1 LGAFKTKKLYIP
13 WREHP
18 EINFLG
24 LLIGPKGI
32 TQKKFQDTTGAKYQ
46 IRGLGAAKDGASNT
60 GHPDDTDELHVVVE
74 GTNDAVDR
82 ACKELE
88 KFLYNPAEAAK
99 LKAEQLKQ
107 LVEMNNQVS
116 SQNYTV
122 EEVYSGGSA
131 ESFTLE
137 ILVPNNMVGLIIGKG
152 GDNILR
158 IHSQLGVQSHIA
170 KEADMKPGETMRSI
184 VLKGVQ
190 DNVHEAKK
198 RIEEIVSQRVA
209 QLRGNTG
216 NSQQKDEMN
225 HAFIV
230 KLPVLNENMGLLL
243 GKGGSTIKGIQ
254 DRTKTIVKI
263 PHGPDEDNPQVR
275 TVFIGGDSKE
285 GVDACQME
293 IFLTLQRLQQS
304 AQMAYDSIA
313 NAMNVII
320 PDDKAAF
327 IIGED
332 GCNVKD
338 IQGRLNV
345 KIQIPHGADIGSN
358 PPTRTISLVG
368 SPEMQTLAKYEIEL
382 LASGT
387 APWCAAAF
395 SEDNAAALYAQS
407 LAGSSDPQQQA
418 AAAALMT
425 GSTSATTAETAA
437 AEVPTDPTAYY
448 NDFWYYASFY
458 GEAAARVYYGAWSP
472 EGTKPPEGMVIP
484 ADPAATTAAAASIPT
499 ATTSS
504 TTETAS
510 LVKKIIEFLKQDQ
523 HQVFSQDTRD
533 YELLQTATL
542 SSGGKILT
550 IDDDADDFLLLG
562 RFAKELYIPEG
573 NSKLYDYILEK
584 SAERHKIIVI
594 GNPGIG
600 KTSFGLYLMWRL
612 LLSNQI
618 FIYEYAVDN
627 ILLLLPGIN
636 FRITRRVAT
645 NLCTIFS
652 KKIVYIAD
660 NQGKPITE
668 PAQLNCKYA
677 VVITSPNPQR
687 FSDFAKNNAWK
698 VFVNIPNED
707 EIMDMWTK
715 VARFRSVPEETVKEQ
730 LRIYGP
736 IPRYIFDEEY
746 HGEEIMN
753 AAIAKNGEKIY
764 ELLSSDMQLTM
775 DDNDVSYRLVH
786 LVTRDFRCHDLKVAT
801 QYVYDNLSADM
812 KRKVAVRF
820 FTSILHLPAELAT
833 ASRTMFEVY
842 LNADCLLQKQLQ
854 VQPLLNGS
862 CRYGSNSVTAVS
874 NSPTIL
880 IPPLTR
886 CETLDSNWRNS
897 LGSLEESVL
906 YCCPSKVTKS
916 LDGFFINGD
925 SIHLLQYT
933 LADHHGVRG
942 DGLQDFTEGI
952 MKIQKKNNMKVHLVF
967 VTAETKDGI
976 SIKKIQPLLEV
987 KQLPG
992 GNKSYPINYKG
1003 LDKIPASIRRLATNQ
1018 HFLNMTFISKTAVD
1032 RA

>member
-1 LGAFKTKKLYIP
+1 LIEEPWILSLFSHFVVLLFTKMSSEALKRAREIAAKLSGECYLFRGLFIFLLSFLIPVFVGSLGGGGGGGSNFQLNSELGKRKYRWGEDEAPHSAPGLGAFKTKKLYIP

-46 IRGLGAAKDGASNT
+46 IRGLGAAKDGGPSNT

-107 LVEMNNQVS
+107 LADMNNQVS

-216 NSQQKDEMN
+216 NNQQKDEMN

-230 KLPVLNENMGLLL
+230 KLPVLNDKIGIII

-275 TVFIGGDSKE
+275 TVLIGGDSKE

-293 IFLTLQRLQQS
+293 IFLALQMQQQS
-304 AQMAYDSIA
+304 AQMAYNSIA
-313 NAMNVII
+313 NAMNVVI
-320 PDDKAAF
+320 PDDKTA
-327 IIGED
+327 IVIGKG

-448 NDFWYYASFY
+448 NDYWYYASFY
-458 GEAAARVYYGAWSP
+458 GEAAARVYYGAWSPP

-484 ADPAATTAAAASIPT
+484 ADPAATTAAVGTVPV
-499 ATTSS
+499 ATTEATTAQSEQQNNQSS
-504 TTETAS
+504 DGEKNAAAEKKDGEGEKGAGETTTAS
-510 LVKKIIEFLKQDQ
+510 AEDVSGIILSFY
-523 HQVFSQDTRD
+523 FF
-533 YELLQTATL
+533 L
-542 SSGGKILT
+542 SSLYI
-550 IDDDADDFLLLG
+550 FLL
-562 RFAKELYIPEG
+562 F
-573 NSKLYDYILEK
+573 
-584 SAERHKIIVI
+584 VI
-594 GNPGIG
+594 FP
-600 KTSFGLYLMWRL
+600 
-612 LLSNQI
+612 
-618 FIYEYAVDN
+618 
-627 ILLLLPGIN
+627 
-636 FRITRRVAT
+636 
-645 NLCTIFS
+645 
-652 KKIVYIAD
+652 
-660 NQGKPITE
+660 
-668 PAQLNCKYA
+668 
-677 VVITSPNPQR
+677 
-687 FSDFAKNNAWK
+687 
-698 VFVNIPNED
+698 
-707 EIMDMWTK
+707 
-715 VARFRSVPEETVKEQ
+715 
-730 LRIYGP
+730 
-736 IPRYIFDEEY
+736 
-746 HGEEIMN
+746 H
-753 AAIAKNGEKIY
+753 
-764 ELLSSDMQLTM
+764 
-775 DDNDVSYRLVH
+775 
-786 LVTRDFRCHDLKVAT
+786 
-801 QYVYDNLSADM
+801 
-812 KRKVAVRF
+812 
-820 FTSILHLPAELAT
+820 
-833 ASRTMFEVY
+833 
-842 LNADCLLQKQLQ
+842 
-854 VQPLLNGS
+854 
-862 CRYGSNSVTAVS
+862 
-874 NSPTIL
+874 
-880 IPPLTR
+880 
-886 CETLDSNWRNS
+886 
-897 LGSLEESVL
+897 
-906 YCCPSKVTKS
+906 
-916 LDGFFINGD
+916 
-925 SIHLLQYT
+925 
-933 LADHHGVRG
+933 
-942 DGLQDFTEGI
+942 
-952 MKIQKKNNMKVHLVF
+952 
-967 VTAETKDGI
+967 
-976 SIKKIQPLLEV
+976 
-987 KQLPG
+987 
-992 GNKSYPINYKG
+992 
-1003 LDKIPASIRRLATNQ
+1003 
-1018 HFLNMTFISKTAVD
+1018 
-1032 RA
+1032 

>member
-1 LGAFKTKKLYIP
+1 LIKISFICSNSIFFSNQLSAGEDRTLDSFWTLDRGAVDFFLFFSHLLVPLLLSKMSSEALKRAREIAAKLSGECFCLEGYFIFLIPVFLGSLGGGGGGGSNFQLNSELGKRKNRWGEDEAPHAAPGLGAFKTKKLYIP

-46 IRGLGAAKDGASNT
+46 IRGLGAAKDGGPSNT

-107 LVEMNNQVS
+107 LADMNNQVS

-216 NSQQKDEMN
+216 NNQQKDEMN

-230 KLPVLNENMGLLL
+230 KLPVLNDKIGIVI

-275 TVFIGGDSKE
+275 TVLIGGDSKE

-293 IFLTLQRLQQS
+293 IFLALQMQQQS
-304 AQMAYDSIA
+304 AQMAYNSIA
-313 NAMNVII
+313 NAMNVVI
-320 PDDKAAF
+320 PDDKTA
-327 IIGED
+327 IVIGKG

-387 APWCAAAF
+387 SLHVVRANAESYSNPAAWAAAAAAVNPYGAYGA
-395 SEDNAAALYAQS
+395 DPDYAAAAYQQMTAAAGYYADPNNAAALYAQS

-418 AAAALMT
+418 AAAALLA
-425 GSTSATTAETAA
+425 GSTSATTAETT
-437 AEVPTDPTAYY
+437 EVPTDPTAYY
-448 NDFWYYASFY
+448 NDYWYYATFY

-472 EGTKPPEGMVIP
+472 PEGTKPPEGMVIP
-484 ADPAATTAAAASIPT
+484 TDPAATTAVAGTVPSATTEATPQSEQQNNQSSDGEKNAAAEKKEGEGEKVAGETT
-499 ATTSS
+499 ATSAEDVS
-504 TTETAS
+504 E
-510 LVKKIIEFLKQDQ
+510 II
-523 HQVFSQDTRD
+523 
-533 YELLQTATL
+533 LLLYFFL
-542 SSGGKILT
+542 SSLHL
-550 IDDDADDFLLLG
+550 FLLLL
-562 RFAKELYIPEG
+562 FSSLP
-573 NSKLYDYILEK
+573 
-584 SAERHKIIVI
+584 
-594 GNPGIG
+594 
-600 KTSFGLYLMWRL
+600 FL
-612 LLSNQI
+612 L
-618 FIYEYAVDN
+618 
-627 ILLLLPGIN
+627 
-636 FRITRRVAT
+636 
-645 NLCTIFS
+645 FS
-652 KKIVYIAD
+652 
-660 NQGKPITE
+660 
-668 PAQLNCKYA
+668 
-677 VVITSPNPQR
+677 S
-687 FSDFAKNNAWK
+687 
-698 VFVNIPNED
+698 
-707 EIMDMWTK
+707 
-715 VARFRSVPEETVKEQ
+715 
-730 LRIYGP
+730 
-736 IPRYIFDEEY
+736 
-746 HGEEIMN
+746 
-753 AAIAKNGEKIY
+753 
-764 ELLSSDMQLTM
+764 
-775 DDNDVSYRLVH
+775 
-786 LVTRDFRCHDLKVAT
+786 
-801 QYVYDNLSADM
+801 
-812 KRKVAVRF
+812 
-820 FTSILHLPAELAT
+820 
-833 ASRTMFEVY
+833 
-842 LNADCLLQKQLQ
+842 
-854 VQPLLNGS
+854 
-862 CRYGSNSVTAVS
+862 
-874 NSPTIL
+874 
-880 IPPLTR
+880 
-886 CETLDSNWRNS
+886 
-897 LGSLEESVL
+897 
-906 YCCPSKVTKS
+906 
-916 LDGFFINGD
+916 
-925 SIHLLQYT
+925 
-933 LADHHGVRG
+933 
-942 DGLQDFTEGI
+942 
-952 MKIQKKNNMKVHLVF
+952 
-967 VTAETKDGI
+967 
-976 SIKKIQPLLEV
+976 
-987 KQLPG
+987 
-992 GNKSYPINYKG
+992 
-1003 LDKIPASIRRLATNQ
+1003 
-1018 HFLNMTFISKTAVD
+1018 
-1032 RA
+1032 